1 MKLFKKISE
10 GENFNVAVFGYKK
23 IETHKGNYF
32 ILSFTVIR
40 YILLY
45 EISPNEP
52 AKFRILDLK
61 KEAKEYES
69 MKQRRIKHR
78 RKFLPYRTKLSDQEV
93 LEMSE
98 KTFSEHQNFFDLNK
112 AQRMIQLHKQLP
124 V

>member
-1 MKLFKKISE
+1 
-10 GENFNVAVFGYKK
+10 
-23 IETHKGNYF
+23 
-32 ILSFTVIR
+32 
-40 YILLY
+40 LY